1 MSRPQ
6 VSIRELRNHGGDVV
20 DRVAAGENLTV
31 TRPGKPVAELRPVG
45 PLISTITP
53 AELSVGPLVART
65 DTERAAR
72 QGRNPRTG
80 EPVQIPAS
88 RTPKFQ
94 PAKGFKDSVNG

>member
-1 MSRPQ
+1 MTAELKKSELVEAIAGRTEGLSKRQ
-6 VSIRELRNHGGDVV
+6 VDDVLR
-20 DRVAAGENLTV
+20 ALAETV
-31 TRPGKPVAELRPVG
+31 TEQVRHGVKTPLPGLGKFVV
-45 PLISTITP
+45 
-53 AELSVGPLVART
+53 
-65 DTERAAR
+65 TERAAR